1 MVLYLLFFCLCLK
14 VPLVYPPVC
23 FWVSLK
29 VPFSNIFLCLPIK
42 KKGANVQPEFSSVND
57 ILVCLSNK

>member
-1 MVLYLLFFCLCLK
+1 M
-14 VPLVYPPVC
+14 
-23 FWVSLK
+23 
-29 VPFSNIFLCLPIK
+29 PFSNIFLCLPIK